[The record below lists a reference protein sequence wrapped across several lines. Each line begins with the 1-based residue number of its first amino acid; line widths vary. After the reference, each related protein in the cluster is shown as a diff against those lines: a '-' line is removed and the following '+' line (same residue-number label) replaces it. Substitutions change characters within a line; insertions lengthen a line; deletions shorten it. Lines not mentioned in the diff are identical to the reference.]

1 MLICCSPYA
10 YIKSCFTVH
19 YTYGTCMLQTSR
31 LDLSDAE
38 IHQLQTDLKSAQK
51 RAESLKNALEQ
62 SAMSDDE

>member
-1 MLICCSPYA
+1 
-10 YIKSCFTVH
+10 
-19 YTYGTCMLQTSR
+19 MLQTSR